1 MALPKSSRRLTPSRT
16 LLLCAAILSD
26 ASRAFADPSQS
37 PPPLALSQ
45 AAPQGREQR
54 IYRGT
59 YYRRGAAASA
69 PKLFWYERWIK
80 EEAGLSRATHTHH
93 ALSGGVLLRQSAVHS
108 ADYTLSRFESD
119 HRQTGV
125 RVDARVLAP
134 GRVRLQ
140 RTSGGKV
147 ETVELEHEHPLV
159 VGPTL
164 YGTMLR
170 RWDELARGR
179 TVVVD
184 YLSVE
189 RLDTYAFEIRRVA
202 SDATTTSFELE
213 PHGFI
218 LSLLVAPLR
227 VVFLTR
233 TRQVLRYEGP
243 SPVLLE
249 AGTERESF
257 DARIEY
263 SEPAAVFR

>member
-1 MALPKSSRRLTPSRT
+1 MTLAKSSTLWMIARA

-26 ASRAFADPSQS
+26 ASPSSADAPGPTASPSAPA
-37 PPPLALSQ
+37 PP
-45 AAPQGREQR
+45 EQR

-59 YYRRGAAASA
+59 YYRRGALSSA

-80 EEAGLSRATHTHH
+80 EEAGLLRSTHAHH
-93 ALSGGVLLRQSAVHS
+93 TFSGRVVLRQSAVHA

-125 RVDARVLAP
+125 RVEARVLAP

-140 RTSGGKV
+140 RTSAGDV
-147 ETVELEHEHPLV
+147 ETVQLEHEHPLV
-159 VGPTL
+159 VSPTL

-184 YLSVE
+184 YLSIE
-189 RLDTYAFEIRRVA
+189 RLDTYAFEIRKVA
-202 SDATTTSFELE
+202 SDAATTSFELE

-227 VVFLTR
+227 VVFLTQ
-233 TRQVLRYEGP
+233 TRQVLSYEGP

-249 AGTERESF
+249 AGSERESF

-263 SEPAAVFR
+263 SELSAMFR